1 MGTFGKPMIRI
12 GHGYDLHRLVP
23 GRPLWLGAVELP
35 YERGLLGHS
44 DGDVACHAIAD
55 ALLGAAALGDIGHH
69 FPDTDPACAG
79 IAGAEILR
87 RTVTLLTQGG
97 WRVSNVDTTVI
108 AEAPRLAPH
117 IITMRGAIAA
127 ALGVEPS
134 RVSVKA
140 TTHEG
145 LGATGTGDAIAAHA
159 VCLLH
164 AAAPHG

>member
-1 MGTFGKPMIRI
+1 MIRI

-35 YERGLLGHS
+35 YDRGLLGHS

-55 ALLGAAALGDIGHH
+55 ALLGAAALGDIGHL
-69 FPDTDPACAG
+69 FPDTDPACEG

-87 RTVTLLTQGG
+87 HTAARLTENG
-97 WRVSNVDTTVI
+97 WAITNIDTTVI

-117 IITMRGAIAA
+117 IEAMRTALAA
-127 ALGVEPS
+127 AIGLDRA

-140 TTHEG
+140 TTSEG

>member
-1 MGTFGKPMIRI
+1 MIRI

-35 YERGLLGHS
+35 FDRGLLGHS
-44 DGDVACHAIAD
+44 DGDVVCHAIAD
-55 ALLGAAALGDIGHH
+55 ALLGAAALGDIGHL
-69 FPDTDPACAG
+69 FPDTDPAIAG

-87 RTVTLLTQGG
+87 RTTSRIAERG
-97 WRVSNVDTTVI
+97 WAITNVDTTVI

-117 IITMRGAIAA
+117 IEAMRTAIAA
-127 ALGVEPS
+127 ALHLDPE

-140 TTHEG
+140 TTTER
-145 LGATGTGDAIAAHA
+145 LGATGSGDAIAAHA